1 MDETID
7 LRPYIE
13 ALLRRWWVILG
24 AVIAGILIAVFLH
37 FSQSDYRATAL
48 VAVTDPTQRLQFD
61 ARIVNTLDLDILLQ
75 AYPELAT
82 SDGVLTSL
90 LARATELSG
99 GTIDSLTQLRQM
111 LDVETGADPRLV
123 RLVVK
128 NGDPQ
133 LSADLA
139 NAWAG
144 TFVAVVDEIYR
155 GQGGEVQFF
164 RDQLSETEAQ
174 LQTAEQALVE
184 FQSGSRIGIVDNQ
197 LLALN
202 ALQASYLADQSRL
215 NLVLDDIRALRGQIE
230 AGTGETVTW
239 TDQLTALMLQ
249 LNIYE
254 TVSATPAPGNPIQ
267 LQLDAGANLTTAQRA
282 EQLGLLDN
290 LSQSAETSLGEIEV
304 RLLALEPRI
313 FELQSEKQALF
324 HKFEELTRNRDVAKE
339 TYVTLAR
346 KVDEV
351 RIQSEDSGSGLK
363 VASLAAPPSQPSR
376 SSLIITGL
384 IAGLVGL
391 LIATAAIIAVTWWK
405 SLSPR
410 PAE

>member
-61 ARIVNTLDLDILLQ
+61 SRIVNTLDLDILLQ

-123 RLVVK
+123 RLVVN

-254 TVSATPAPGNPIQ
+254 TVSATPAPGNPVQ

-313 FELQSEKQALF
+313 FELQSEKQVLF

-391 LIATAAIIAVTWWK
+391 LLATAVIIAVTWWK